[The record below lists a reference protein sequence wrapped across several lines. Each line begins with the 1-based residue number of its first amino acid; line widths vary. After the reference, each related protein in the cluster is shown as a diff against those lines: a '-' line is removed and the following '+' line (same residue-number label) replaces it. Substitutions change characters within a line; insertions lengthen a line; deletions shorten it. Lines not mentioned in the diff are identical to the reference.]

1 MPYLD
6 FLYFALRAVLCGITA
21 VIAVVGLCHCLRCY
35 RSGRPWILPAVGACL
50 LGAAAVLSAYDGIDN
65 VLLRPDA
72 PIPLANWLWYF
83 LFDLVMPIWALL
95 AIKAREGRDRALAE
109 LLKLS
114 VTDQL
119 TGALNRRG
127 FHQRAAIAIAQSR
140 RNHGSP
146 TLIMF
151 DIDHF
156 KTINDLHGHGAGD
169 EVLRNLGAVLL
180 ASMRSG
186 DLLGRLGGEEFAVFL
201 QDGEENT
208 AISTAERLRVAIR
221 SQVPHPAGPQVLVT
235 VSGGMVP
242 IEVHFEPETA
252 LSLAISA
259 ADEALYTAKREGR
272 DRIMTAIAAPAPGP
286 GLDVSGA
293 AA

>member
-1 MPYLD
+1 MPFPDL
-6 FLYFALRAVLCGITA
+6 LYFALRAALCGVTA
-21 VIAVVGLCHCLRCY
+21 VIAVAGLRHSLRCS
-35 RSGRPWILPAVGACL
+35 RSDRPWVLPAVGAFL
-50 LGAAAVLSAYDGIDN
+50 LGAAAALSAYDAIDN

-95 AIKAREGRDRALAE
+95 AINAREDRDRALAE

-127 FHQRAAIAIAQSR
+127 FHERAATAIAQSR
-140 RNHGSP
+140 RNRGSP
-146 TLIMF
+146 SLIMF

-156 KTINDLHGHGAGD
+156 KIINDLHGHGAGD

-180 ASMRSG
+180 DSMRSG

-201 QDGEENT
+201 QDGKEST
-208 AISTAERLRVAIR
+208 AVSTAERLRVIVR
-221 SQVPHPAGPQVLVT
+221 TQVPHPAGPRKLVT
-235 VSGGMVP
+235 VSGGIVP
-242 IEVHFEPETA
+242 IQTHFEPEAA

-259 ADEALYTAKREGR
+259 ADEALYAAKREGR
-272 DRIMTAIAAPAPGP
+272 DRIMSAVAAPEFRA
-286 GLDVSGA
+286 
-293 AA
+293 